1 MKNLTFVRLLQSEL
15 KIIVEVVRSAHT
27 FQVIIILVKLH
38 SVGKNEGLTLD
49 SILHIL
55 IHVTSRNTNILAA
68 FTVRYRVQGPQ

>member
-15 KIIVEVVRSAHT
+15 EIIVEVVRSVHT

-49 SILHIL
+49 SI
-55 IHVTSRNTNILAA
+55 
-68 FTVRYRVQGPQ
+68 